1 MAKSRKFEELRKGIT
16 PDRRQRIEARKQELL
31 EEMVLHEIRKLLGFS
46 QVELAESLGVRQSS
60 ISQMENQDDITVSTL
75 AKIIEAL
82 GGNLEIIAEFPNQK
96 KRIKITQ
103 FGDAA

>member
-1 MAKSRKFEELRKGIT
+1 MAKSRKFDELRKGIT
-16 PDRRQRIEARKQELL
+16 PERRQRIEKKKQELL
-31 EEMVLHEIRKLLGFS
+31 EELALHEIRKLIGFS

-75 AKIIEAL
+75 AKIIQAL

>member
-1 MAKSRKFEELRKGIT
+1 MAKSRKFDELRKGIT
-16 PDRRQRIEARKQELL
+16 PTRRKRIEAKKQELL
-31 EEMVLHEIRKLLGFS
+31 EELALHEIRKLIGFS

-82 GGNLEIIAEFPNQK
+82 GGKLEIIAEFPHQK
-96 KRIKITQ
+96 KRFKITQ